1 MIFATADSALILRLR
16 SRSRRYA
23 RPANARNPTGAP
35 TAAPTIVP
43 VFDFGDGAGAV
54 EDEEVGAENGEDV
67 AGRVP
72 GPEVVVIGVEDV
84 ETNEPSVAVKTAFRN
99 DPNVGIKFSVEQ
111 QDPLYAQH
119 HWPSRSSQVMRLQ

>member
-1 MIFATADSALILRLR
+1 MYPSGGIVTFATADSALILRLR

-23 RPANARNPTGAP
+23 RPANTRNPTGAP

-43 VFDFGDGAGAV
+43 VFDFGDRAGAA
-54 EDEEVGAENGEDV
+54 EDEDVGAENGVDV
-67 AGRVP
+67 AGRVL
-72 GPEVVVIGVEDV
+72 GPEVVVIGIEDV
-84 ETNEPSVAVKTAFRN
+84 EANEPSVAVKTAFRN

-119 HWPSRSSQVMRLQ
+119 HWP

>member
-1 MIFATADSALILRLR
+1 MTFATADSALILRLR

-35 TAAPTIVP
+35 TAAPIIVP

-54 EDEEVGAENGEDV
+54 EDEDVGAENSEDV
-67 AGRVP
+67 PGRVP

-84 ETNEPSVAVKTAFRN
+84 EANEPSVAVKTAFRN

-111 QDPLYAQH
+111 QDLLYAEH
-119 HWPSRSSQVMRLQ
+119 H